1 MFRHGMIGVA
11 RVVYVGRGKVC
22 REGTERVEASVRVR
36 YGKEGIVCR
45 WFWNGWVRPR
55 GEGRGREN
63 QTGPLQL
70 QRVGLI
76 GLLWRVYL
84 FHQDYI

>member
-55 GEGRGREN
+55 G
-63 QTGPLQL
+63 
-70 QRVGLI
+70 
-76 GLLWRVYL
+76 
-84 FHQDYI
+84 